1 MRRSWILA
9 VVGGAFLFATTDV
22 ALNAVTVWL
31 IQNGFLATSAIFNEL
46 FLRAFPPALAGLVAG
61 YLAYPQGFGAALFA
75 GAAGAVISLAVRN
88 YQTIGWV
95 ASDGYNAAAISSWV
109 AGIAVGSGICGWA
122 GERLRMKRDLRP
134 DKSPGRTSDG

>member
-1 MRRSWILA
+1 MRRSWIIA

-75 GAAGAVISLAVRN
+75 GAAGAVISLAVGN
-88 YQTIGWV
+88 YQTIEWV
-95 ASDGYNAAAISSWV
+95 ASGGYNVAAISSWA